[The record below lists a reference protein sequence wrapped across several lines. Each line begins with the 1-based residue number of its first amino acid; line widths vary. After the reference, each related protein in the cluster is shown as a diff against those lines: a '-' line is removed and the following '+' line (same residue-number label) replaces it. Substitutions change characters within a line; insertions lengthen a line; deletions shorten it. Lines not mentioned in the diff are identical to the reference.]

1 MVEGSNVP
9 IRTRYS
15 RRVAYVM
22 NAEEAN
28 AALRGE
34 NEELAARNANLAA
47 ALEAAEQARA
57 AAEERARIETEAR
70 AETERRARLDSETS
84 SQRFPSVTPAPS
96 SSTAAPSP
104 YVKEPKIGEPPTFD
118 GKPAEFHSFLHH
130 CRLYLDMRFQTFTTD
145 RTKVAYV
152 LSRLRSGPSEWGQ
165 ALIESQSPLLRDYEA
180 FLDKLASIYENKE
193 RKVQLGAKLARMTQT
208 GSASAFA
215 ADFTAVC
222 DILNI
227 NEASRL
233 ALFPLKL
240 KEGVQKALALLP
252 ADKTFDALVE
262 RAIRIDNSQF
272 SHKSHDNRQRNQ
284 QSKPSESRPS
294 AGNSQQRSPASGSGL
309 GKPSSSSSSSPRQ
322 SEPRPSL
329 TQEEKDRRIQDGLC
343 LYCGEK
349 GHFKKMCKKWLAAQA
364 RKSKNS
370 TPHSQNPSVGQVIV
384 PPYSPP
390 PFEPA
395 SGKSSA

>member
-1 MVEGSNVP
+1 
-9 IRTRYS
+9 
-15 RRVAYVM
+15 M

-28 AALRGE
+28 AVLRSE
-34 NEELAARNANLAA
+34 NEELATRNADLAA

-57 AAEERARIETEAR
+57 AAEERARTEAEAR
-70 AETERRARLDSETS
+70 AEAERRARLDSETP
-84 SQRFPSVTPAPS
+84 SQRLPSATPAPS
-96 SSTAAPSP
+96 SFTPAAAPAP

-130 CRLYLDMRFQTFTTD
+130 CRLYLEMRFQTFTTD

-152 LSRLRSGPSEWGQ
+152 LSRLRGGPSEWGQ
-165 ALIESQSPLLRDYEA
+165 ALIESHSPLLHDYEG
-180 FLDKLASIYENKE
+180 FLDKLSSIYENKE

-222 DILNI
+222 DILKI
-227 NEASRL
+227 NEESRL

-252 ADKTFDALVE
+252 ADKTFDELVD

-272 SHKSHDNRQRNQ
+272 SHKSNENRQRNQ
-284 QSKPSESRPS
+284 QPKSSESRPS
-294 AGNSQQRSPASGSGL
+294 GNSQQRSSASGSGS
-309 GKPSSSSSSSPRQ
+309 GKAPPSSSSSSPRQ

-329 TQEEKDRRIQDGLC
+329 TQEEKDRRLQDGLC

-349 GHFKKMCKKWLAAQA
+349 GHFKKACKKWLAAQA
-364 RKSKNS
+364 RKTKNS
-370 TPHSQNPSVGQVIV
+370 TPNSQNPSVSQVII

-390 PFEPA
+390 PFESA
-395 SGKSSA
+395 SGKSPA